1 MKAGPYAVIVVG
13 VAGLLGLTGCS
24 GGDDIAAL
32 DRAATSDDQL
42 PSYVLTQDLD
52 VDSVRQVVEHDGI
65 SYFISRPKEDNG
77 FCVVRTKAQDDTAW
91 GTACS
96 TGTGKVVTNQ
106 TTGIPEVVTLV
117 TDGYATDDL
126 EEEGWTKIQE
136 NLLIR

>member
-1 MKAGPYAVIVVG
+1 MKTGRYVAIALGVV
-13 VAGLLGLTGCS
+13 GLLGLTGCS

-32 DRAATSDDQL
+32 DRAATSNDQL
-42 PSYVLTQDLD
+42 PRYVLTQNLD
-52 VDSVRQVVEHDGI
+52 VASVRHVVEHDGI
-65 SYFISRPKEDNG
+65 NYFISKPEEDNG
-77 FCVVRTKAQDDTAW
+77 FCVIQTKGQDNTAW

-96 TGTGKVVTNQ
+96 AGTGKVVTNQ

-126 EEEGWTKIQE
+126 EEAGWTKIQE